1 MRYCEDNADA
11 IMQARNSLTLPLCLN
26 DRAQDAWELLF
37 AIDAVAGGTW
47 LDRLTHAAQVIQAT
61 ADALEEHG
69 FVEILAADLLNSI
82 LPEYKG
88 PNVASHAL
96 VMALHDMDGG
106 IWQEYGPNGLKQTS
120 LARMLGD
127 MGAAR
132 PKNVK
137 TEGQVLKGH
146 EVSDLLEVCARYAS
160 PLGGAQNATPLPGN
174 NYAAKTVA
182 DDETLP
188 ATKALPPELEP
199 KSPENAPGSGVAFPA
214 PPNPKEE
221 KCTKYRPRTR
231 LNHALIVEGRRLRQ
245 DTVNDG
251 AIAVTRL

>member
-1 MRYCEDNADA
+1 
-11 IMQARNSLTLPLCLN
+11 
-26 DRAQDAWELLF
+26 
-37 AIDAVAGGTW
+37 
-47 LDRLTHAAQVIQAT
+47 
-61 ADALEEHG
+61 
-69 FVEILAADLLNSI
+69 
-82 LPEYKG
+82 
-88 PNVASHAL
+88 
-96 VMALHDMDGG
+96 MALHDMDGG
-106 IWQEYGPNGLKQTS
+106 IWQEYGRNGLKQTS
-120 LARMLGD
+120 LAQMLGD

-137 TEGQVLKGH
+137 TEGQVQKGH

-214 PPNPKEE
+214 PLTRKRK

-251 AIAVTRL
+251 AIAVSRL